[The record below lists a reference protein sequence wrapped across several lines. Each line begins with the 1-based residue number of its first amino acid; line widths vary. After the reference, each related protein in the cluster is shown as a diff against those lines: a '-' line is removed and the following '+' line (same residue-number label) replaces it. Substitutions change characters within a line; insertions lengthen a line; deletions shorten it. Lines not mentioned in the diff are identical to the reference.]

1 MRKTIGNVVSVNETT
16 SNRYTVENASA
27 KTMNDSEAVAEEGV
41 GTEIDYD
48 KISVTAHVTVNY
60 DFK

>member
-1 MRKTIGNVVSVNETT
+1 
-16 SNRYTVENASA
+16 
-27 KTMNDSEAVAEEGV
+27 MNDLEAVAEEGA
-41 GTEIDYD
+41 GTKIDYD